1 VSRAYNAKRKAKR
14 QKARRVAT
22 PAPRRHAM
30 SLGRL
35 GVILPVLA
43 IAAVLAATAVLGFGA
58 DEGKS
63 REEVVREVTALLA
76 GVPQNGTTLGSPDAP
91 ITLLVFVDLECP
103 TVRRFV
109 VRYLPS
115 IINDWVRPGTVKLAY
130 RSLRTD
136 TYIEEMFFRQE
147 AAALAAGRQDKL
159 WNFAMTFA
167 HEQGP
172 RATGYASNEFLTD
185 IATQVPNMKLR
196 QWHEERKEPL
206 LSRQVARSL
215 YSARNQ
221 DLRETPSFLIRFA
234 KGADGNA
241 GSRALESTRKEF
253 LASFK
258 KAFEALRKEAVKDKP
273 QFGVLG

>member
-1 VSRAYNAKRKAKR
+1 VSRAYNARRKTKR
-14 QKARRVAT
+14 QGARGVAA
-22 PAPRRHAM
+22 PASRRRR
-30 SLGRL
+30 SLSGRL
-35 GVILPVLA
+35 GVILPVFS

-58 DEGKS
+58 EEGKS

-115 IINDWVRPGTVKLAY
+115 IINDWVRPGTVRLAY

-147 AAALAAGRQDKL
+147 AAALAAGRQDRL
-159 WNFAMTFA
+159 WNFALTFA
-167 HEQGP
+167 HQQGP
-172 RATGYASNEFLTD
+172 RATGYANTEFLTD
-185 IATQVPNMKLR
+185 IAVQVPGIKIR
-196 QWHEERKEPL
+196 RWREEREDAL
-206 LSRQVARSL
+206 LFKQVALSAQ
-215 YSARNQ
+215 SARAQNM
-221 DLRETPSFLIRFA
+221 RETPSFLIRFA
-234 KGADGNA
+234 KGGDGEA
-241 GSRALESTRKEF
+241 GFKESGSARKEF

-258 KAFEALRKEAVKDKP
+258 KDFETLREEAVNDKP
-273 QFGVLG
+273 QLGVFG